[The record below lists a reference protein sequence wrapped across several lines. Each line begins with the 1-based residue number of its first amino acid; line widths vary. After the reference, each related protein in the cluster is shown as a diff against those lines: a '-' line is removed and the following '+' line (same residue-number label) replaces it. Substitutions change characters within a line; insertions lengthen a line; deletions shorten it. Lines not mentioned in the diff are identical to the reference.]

1 MDLKG
6 FSVSKER
13 DRTQQ
18 VGLCRKE
25 YSEHSSNPYILWF
38 YLEPLSA
45 SAIKQLSQAH
55 HMMKALHRILISP
68 NATEEESGGILYSV
82 PGIRGK
88 PAMLGQGPS
97 VCWPNVLSL
106 DVTFPEYSPKPV
118 LQLARPTFHFS
129 CYSSNLQIPCF
140 SSSFLHLLSLFDQLV
155 HFFLCNVINAIPDP
169 PGSSQLAC
177 PHSCAV
183 SSLSKTNCILDLST
197 SFPLPHTFHFDS

>member
-1 MDLKG
+1 MEEETMDLKG

-18 VGLCRKE
+18 VDLCRKE

-106 DVTFPEYSPKPV
+106 DVTSLNIHPSLFFNLPGPLSISHATHPTCRFPV
-118 LQLARPTFHFS
+118 LVQASSIFS
-129 CYSSNLQIPCF
+129 V
-140 SSSFLHLLSLFDQLV
+140 SL
-155 HFFLCNVINAIPDP
+155 
-169 PGSSQLAC
+169 
-177 PHSCAV
+177 
-183 SSLSKTNCILDLST
+183 T
-197 SFPLPHTFHFDS
+197 S